1 MIALGNRAMLP
12 ETGKRFKPW
21 CRDAPDWVT
30 DTPMQARNL
39 VLGIETTCDETAAA
53 VVERHSDGSGRILSN
68 VVRSQIEEHTPF
80 GGVVPEIAA
89 RAHVDLLD
97 GIVDSAMKEAGVG
110 YAELS
115 AVAAA
120 AGPGLIGGVI
130 VGLTTAKAIAMV
142 HDTPLI
148 AVNHLEAH
156 ALTPRLTDALEF
168 PYCLFLASGG
178 HTQIVAVVGVGNYVR
193 LGTTV
198 DDAMGEAFDKV
209 AKMLG
214 LPYPGGPQVEYAA
227 QYGDPTRFAFPRPM
241 MGRADANFSL
251 SGLKTAVR
259 NEASRLV
266 PLEPQDIADLCA
278 GFQAAVLESTA
289 DRLNVGLRL
298 FHEQFGAPSALV
310 AAGGVAANQAI
321 RGALQ
326 DVAARAETTLII
338 PPPALCTDNG
348 AMIAWAGAE
357 RMALGMID
365 SMDAPPRARW
375 RLDENAVAPPGFTN
389 TRAGF

>member
-1 MIALGNRAMLP
+1 M
-12 ETGKRFKPW
+12 
-21 CRDAPDWVT
+21 
-30 DTPMQARNL
+30 L
-39 VLGIETTCDETAAA
+39 VLGIETTCDETAAG
-53 VVERHSDGSGRILSN
+53 VVERQSDGSGRILSN
-68 VVRSQIEEHTPF
+68 VVRSQTEEHARF

-97 GIVDSAMKEAGVG
+97 GIIERAMKEAGVG
-110 YAELS
+110 YDQLS
-115 AVAAA
+115 AVPAA

-156 ALTPRLTDALEF
+156 ALTPRLTCALAF

-178 HTQIVAVVGVGNYVR
+178 HTQIVAVVGVGKYVR

-214 LPYPGGPQVEYAA
+214 LPYPGGPKVDRAA
-227 QYGDPTRFAFPRPM
+227 KLGDPRRFAFPRPM
-241 MGRADANFSL
+241 LGRPEANFSL

-259 NEASRLV
+259 NEASRLM
-266 PLEPQDIADLCA
+266 PFEPQDVSDLCA
-278 GFQAAVLESTA
+278 SFQAAVLESTA
-289 DRLNVGLRL
+289 DRLSVGLKL
-298 FHEQFGAPSALV
+298 FEEIFGPPRALV
-310 AAGGVAANQAI
+310 AAGGVAANRAI

-326 DVAARAETTLII
+326 DVAAKAETTLII

-365 SMDAPPRARW
+365 SMDAAPRARW
-375 RLDENAVAPPGFTN
+375 LLDENARAPAGFAN
-389 TRAGF
+389 TRAPF

>member
-1 MIALGNRAMLP
+1 LDND
-12 ETGKRFKPW
+12 KP
-21 CRDAPDWVT
+21 A
-30 DTPMQARNL
+30 L

-53 VVERHSDGSGRILSN
+53 VIERQSDGAGRILSN
-68 VVRSQIEEHTPF
+68 IVRSQNEQHAPF

-89 RAHVDLLD
+89 RAHVDALD
-97 GIVDSAMKEAGVG
+97 GIVGRAMKEAGIG
-110 YAELS
+110 FAQLS
-115 AVAAA
+115 GVAAA

-156 ALTPRLTDALEF
+156 ALTPRLTCALAF

-178 HTQIVAVVGVGNYVR
+178 HTQIVAVLGVGNYVR

-214 LPYPGGPQVEYAA
+214 LPYPGGPEVERAA
-227 QYGDPTRFAFPRPM
+227 AGGDARRFAFPRPM
-241 MGRADANFSL
+241 LGRDDANFSL

-259 NEASRLV
+259 NEASRLT
-266 PLEPQDIADLCA
+266 PLEPQDISDLCA

-289 DRLNVGLRL
+289 DRLGVGLKL
-298 FHEQFGAPSALV
+298 FQQRFGTPRALV

-321 RGALQ
+321 RSALQ
-326 DVAARAETTLII
+326 VVAAQAQTTLII

-357 RMALGMID
+357 RLAVGLTD
-365 SMDAPPRARW
+365 TMDAAPRARW
-375 RLDENAVAPPGFTN
+375 LLDADAVAPSKFAN
-389 TRAGF
+389 TRAKL

>member
-1 MIALGNRAMLP
+1 L
-12 ETGKRFKPW
+12 
-21 CRDAPDWVT
+21 T
-30 DTPMQARNL
+30 DDRPTL

-53 VVERHSDGSGRILSN
+53 VVERQSDGTAKILSN
-68 VVRSQIEEHTPF
+68 IVRSQTEEHAIY

-97 GIVDSAMKEAGVG
+97 GIVDTAMKEAGVK

-142 HDTPLI
+142 HNTPLI

-156 ALTPRLTDALEF
+156 ALTPRLTCALSF

-178 HTQIVAVVGVGNYVR
+178 HTQIVAVTGVGSYVR

-198 DDAMGEAFDKV
+198 DDAVGEAFDKV

-214 LPYPGGPQVEYAA
+214 LPYPGGPEVERAA
-227 QYGDPTRFAFPRPM
+227 RGGDATRFALPRPM
-241 MGRADANFSL
+241 LGRKDANFSF

-259 NEASRLV
+259 NEAARLT
-266 PLEPQDIADLCA
+266 PPDPQDVSDLCA
-278 GFQAAVLESTA
+278 SFQAAVLESTA
-289 DRLNVGLRL
+289 DRLTMGLKL
-298 FHEQFGAPSALV
+298 FQEKFGPPRALV

-321 RGALQ
+321 RSALQ
-326 DVAARAETTLII
+326 EVAAKAETTMII

-357 RMALGMID
+357 RFVLGMID
-365 SMDAPPRARW
+365 KMDAAPRARW
-375 RLDENAVAPPGFTN
+375 SLDSNATAPAGYAK

>member
-1 MIALGNRAMLP
+1 VNN
-12 ETGKRFKPW
+12 EKP
-21 CRDAPDWVT
+21 
-30 DTPMQARNL
+30 ML

-53 VVERHSDGSGRILSN
+53 VVERQSDGSGRILSN
-68 VVRSQIEEHTPF
+68 IVHSQIEEHARF

-89 RAHVDLLD
+89 RAHVDRLD
-97 GIVDSAMKEAGVG
+97 GIVASAMKAAGVG
-110 YAELS
+110 FAQLS

-156 ALTPRLTDALEF
+156 ALTPRLTDRLEF
-168 PYCLFLASGG
+168 PYCLFLVSGG
-178 HTQIVAVVGVGNYVR
+178 HTQIVAVIGVGRYVR

-214 LPYPGGPQVEYAA
+214 LPYPGGPEVERAA
-227 QYGDPTRFAFPRPM
+227 SDGDPKRFAFPRPM
-241 MGRADANFSL
+241 LGRPDANFSL

-259 NEASRLV
+259 NEASRLGE
-266 PLEPQDIADLCA
+266 LQPQDINDLCA

-289 DRLNVGLRL
+289 DRLSVGLRL
-298 FHEQFGAPSALV
+298 FHEQFGAPNALV

-326 DVAARAETTLII
+326 EVAAKAQTTLII

-357 RMALGMID
+357 RLALGMID
-365 SMDAPPRARW
+365 TMEAAPRARW
-375 RLDENAVAPPGFTN
+375 LLDENAIAPAGFAN
-389 TRAGF
+389 TRAAF